1 MGLVAPHIWAAG
13 AALSPPSTVAV
24 LLRSAASVFNGH
36 KGVVRCLVVFFILLV
51 AAPADAAPQGRVSAV
66 TAGWAH
72 TCALRVDDRVACWGR
87 GHSGVPVRVPG
98 LARVTQLAAGGDAT
112 CAVRRGGRVLCWRGG
127 GGARAV
133 AGITDARQVAVGP
146 FFRCVL
152 RTGGGVLCWG
162 DNDAGALGNGGTADS
177 ATPVPVSGVAGA
189 VQVAAAGGRACVV
202 DASAR
207 RHVLGRRAA
216 RPGRRARR
224 RRRDRGRRR
233 RRLRVRAALGR
244 PRGLL
249 GQGRRGD
256 DVDLQRRRPDADVAC
271 RAPADVP
278 GVAGA
283 VGLAA
288 GGNAGC
294 AVGRGGHVACWG
306 DNAYGTLG
314 DGTRLPST
322 GAVIVERLADARRI
336 AVGAAHACAVRAN
349 GAAVCWGRGDEGVLG
364 DGRRTAR
371 NAPVAVKGIG

>member
-1 MGLVAPHIWAAG
+1 MRNLAEPF
-13 AALSPPSTVAV
+13 AALARPRRLGAVAV
-24 LLRSAASVFNGH
+24 FF
-36 KGVVRCLVVFFILLV
+36 VVLV

-87 GHSGVPVRVPG
+87 GQSGVPVRVPG
-98 LARVTQLAAGGDAT
+98 VARVTQLAAGGDAT

-133 AGITDARQVAVGP
+133 PGITDARQVAVGA

-152 RTGGGVLCWG
+152 RAGGGVLCWG
-162 DNDAGALGNGGTADS
+162 DNDAGALGDGGPADS

-189 VQVAAAGGRACVV
+189 VQVAAGGDRACVV
-202 DASAR
+202 DTSGAVTCWGAGQPVPAVVPGVAGATEVAVADDFACALHSG
-207 RHVLGRRAA
+207 GR
-216 RPGRRARR
+216 
-224 RRRDRGRRR
+224 
-233 RRLRVRAALGR
+233 
-244 PRGLL
+244 
-249 GQGRRGD
+249 
-256 DVDLQRRRPDADVAC
+256 VAC
-271 RAPADVP
+271 WGRDGEELTSTSNGGGLMPTWHAGPAAADVP

-288 GGNAGC
+288 GGNAAS

-322 GAVIVERLADARRI
+322 GAMIVERLADARRI